1 MTPFGGHATLVRAPD
16 ALRAAVEVFQPLPP
30 ALVAL
35 TRRVKAA
42 FDPDGLFNRGR
53 MYAGI

>member
-1 MTPFGGHATLVRAPD
+1 MRAVLD
-16 ALRAAVEVFQPLPP
+16 VFAPLSPP
-30 ALVAL
+30 LAAL

-53 MYAGI
+53 MYAGV